1 MLTVAGALLVIAAA
15 VTGAAL
21 IVRAALAARRSGAAI
36 RADSPL
42 AGPPAGDDAA
52 DARRPSV
59 VGWRFGRLLRAGCDA
74 RLALRLAERPD
85 TDVHAVVALIRRGCP
100 APLAARIA
108 EPLPRGPLRRR
119 PHHPQQTR

>member
-21 IVRAALAARRSGAAI
+21 IARAALAARRSAAI

-42 AGPPAGDDAA
+42 AWPPAGDDAA
-52 DARRPSV
+52 GARRPSV

-119 PHHPQQTR
+119 PHHSQQTR

>member
-1 MLTVAGALLVIAAA
+1 MLTVAGALLIIAAA

-21 IVRAALAARRSGAAI
+21 IVRAALAARGSGAVV
-36 RADSPL
+36 RADSLVSGAPDGDE
-42 AGPPAGDDAA
+42 AGG
-52 DARRPSV
+52 ARRPNV

-74 RLALRLAERPD
+74 RLALHLAERPD

-119 PHHPQQTR
+119 PHHPRETR